1 MDEDEDEE
9 EDDIRRVSSSVTVP
23 IIKTAAGKS
32 FGLVNKI
39 RSMAASKVFAV
50 MKLKYYLPFVQSLIY
65 VLSFNLGNLLIIFCL
80 SFFKIQSESGSPFET
95 IQLTEAQT

>member
-1 MDEDEDEE
+1 MSVEDSLNHKDGPGGAECDDMADLDAAESCALDEDEDEE

-50 MKLKYYLPFVQSLIY
+50 MKLQ
-65 VLSFNLGNLLIIFCL
+65 
-80 SFFKIQSESGSPFET
+80 
-95 IQLTEAQT
+95 